1 MRQVF
6 PLLLLQYFIAMTD
19 TFKLRLIQP
28 GELPLVLQLLKEAAI
43 AIQAKGLD
51 QWDVWLDPPQEKIS
65 WIEEGLAQ
73 QEFFAVENQDNELVG
88 VFRLADKDLLYWGE
102 QDVMAG
108 YVHSLVVRKQ
118 FAGRQLGTIILN
130 MVEDKLLAEGCHLF
144 RLDCNA
150 GNAWLCSYYE
160 QQGFRKVGEV
170 KMPHSLN
177 NLYEKQIG

>member
-1 MRQVF
+1 
-6 PLLLLQYFIAMTD
+6 MTD
-19 TFKLRLIQP
+19 TLKLRLIQP
-28 GELPLVLQLLKEAAI
+28 EELPLVLQLLKEAAI

-51 QWDVWLDPPQEKIS
+51 QWHVWLDPPKEKIS
-65 WIEEGLAQ
+65 WIEEGLEQ
-73 QEFFAVENQDNELVG
+73 KEFFAVGNQDNELAG
-88 VFRLADKDLLYWGE
+88 MFRLADKDLLYWGE
-102 QDVMAG
+102 QDAAAG

-118 FAGRQLGTIILN
+118 FAGQQLGTVILN
-130 MVEDKLLAEGCHLF
+130 MIEDKLLAEGCRLF

-160 QQGFRKVGEV
+160 QQGFKKVGEV